1 MVNPR
6 GSQVFWQPKLLP
18 FVAMA
23 AMPADSRRRQARQ
36 PLAALKITIVQTC
49 PDDLL
54 YTFSLCLCTLVCTNK
69 EREMRTG
76 SQCLLV
82 HCHCCCCC
90 SLGPFVIAH
99 RIMCFLLFPLFFA
112 VFSLFHCAQNAGFF
126 ALLFWVGVWGF
137 GGWGFGWGGF
147 RGRGGGGHNSVRVCV
162 CVLSFRPFLFFNN
175 GCKRFFFSAPRR

>member
-36 PLAALKITIVQTC
+36 PLAALKIMIVQTC

-90 SLGPFVIAH
+90 CSLGPFVIAH

-112 VFSLFHCAQNAGFF
+112 VFSLFHCAKNAGFF
-126 ALLFWVGVWGF
+126 ALLFWVGGLGFWGVGF
-137 GGWGFGWGGF
+137 WVGWVSGEGWGG
-147 RGRGGGGHNSVRVCV
+147 
-162 CVLSFRPFLFFNN
+162 
-175 GCKRFFFSAPRR
+175 A